1 MKIDKRTALTA
12 IPAICGAGGFIANLL
27 MSKDENEEIAKRAAE
42 ILEEK
47 QNSSEE

>member
-12 IPAICGAGGFIANLL
+12 ISAICGAGGFIANL